1 MIDLEQF
8 KTINTLIFDVDGVL
22 TDGSLI
28 ISESGHLQRKMNVKD
43 GYAMKKAM
51 QAGFQVVIITGGNSQ
66 GVYKRLRGLGITDIY
81 MNSHHKIEAF
91 EELLFVYELKKEHIL
106 YMGDDMPDF
115 EVMQQVGLPVCPKD
129 AIPEIKGISKY
140 IASRNGGEACV
151 REVIELVLKAHG
163 KWN

>member
-1 MIDLEQF
+1 MVDLEQF
-8 KTINTLIFDVDGVL
+8 KPIKTLIFDVDGVL

-28 ISESGHLQRKMNVKD
+28 ISETGHLQRKMNVKD

-51 QAGFQVVIITGGNSQ
+51 QAGLQVVIITGGNSQ

-81 MNSHHKIEAF
+81 MNSHHKIADF
-91 EELLFVYELKKEHIL
+91 EELLFVYELKKENIL

-129 AIPEIKGISKY
+129 AIPEIRMISKY
-140 IASRNGGEACV
+140 ISSCDGGKACV
-151 REVIELVLKAHG
+151 REVIELVLKAQG
-163 KWN
+163 KWS